1 MASIFTYQDE
11 PPRIHSPWST
21 PGSSTPQPLHHSRE
35 HLYIGGAYVTHA
47 LMKLEPERQDGP
59 TEYKLH
65 LLLRPRRKFLS
76 TTTSSSIPGS
86 QHYTPMVQAAIES
99 SRSLGDSLFDRPLSQ
114 PSAQTRQT
122 RLQQLTT
129 QLLWRLQQSSPFHS
143 SSNADLVLPL
153 LPEATPRLGVPERP
167 AKLLPGLEESQGA
180 LYEIGVAD
188 DGMLA
193 GLVEDELQESLTNL
207 KAMAASLGCTTN
219 ILRKVPV
226 GACEWVDSDSETGHT
241 ETRKDVLW
249 VAEVLVYPDTRGS
262 ADADIPR
269 TTLDTSVDSSRP
281 EDVSDLVDHAS
292 TDQFRVTLVGAT
304 AVGKSS
310 LLGTLSTSTLDNGRG
325 KSRLSLL
332 KHRHEI
338 ASGITSS
345 VAHELVGYS
354 ENRHSQAAV
363 INYASG
369 NVSSWLDIHNLAKR
383 LVLLSDSPG
392 LPKFSKSAF
401 RSLISW
407 RPSWTILCVA
417 ADGNSEATNRTAATS
432 SQGYSNSGNAESWD
446 LSLSYLALCLRLK
459 LPLVVTITKMDI
471 ATKAGL
477 RLVLAKILSALKA
490 AGRKPV
496 MLSSVPGPPPASEQG
511 VALPGLQVMYER
523 DQVEVERL
531 VESIQNDAERSTVPI
546 LMTSAVTG
554 VGISKLH
561 ALLRSMP
568 TTCRPKQS
576 PWRGH
581 ATNPALFH
589 IDEVFSIPPSR
600 VFTLDT
606 ENRIAKQGIV
616 LCGHLSCG
624 ILSVGD
630 TMLLGPFNLDSDG
643 LSTNA
648 SQSALSASSYAAGES
663 LYTEGLS
670 SSVLARSYQG
680 ETPQHSDQRYQT
692 WATFLQVRIVSLRTL
707 RLPVMRMHN
716 GETGTIGVELLN
728 DEHATIALSRARK
741 GMVLADVTQNLAG
754 YRSFSARFPTS
765 DFAQTTSPVLILG
778 GHAIVYINSIRAAVK
793 VTAVALDEDEQF
805 SARAVATSSRDDS
818 ELFHFDI
825 GDDDDDNGAAVEV
838 CGDGDGNGEGSK
850 PNEER
855 REIRVSFRFVS
866 TAEWMEVGDQVL
878 VVPTMT
884 ATGPVTGPAPASNL
898 GGLAGFIGTVC
909 EVFS

>member
-35 HLYIGGAYVTHA
+35 HLYSGGAYVTYA

-76 TTTSSSIPGS
+76 TTTSSSTPGS
-86 QHYTPMVQAAIES
+86 QHYTPIFQAAIES

-304 AVGKSS
+304 AAGKSS

-338 ASGITSS
+338 ASGLTSS

-417 ADGNSEATNRTAATS
+417 ADGSSEATNRTAATS

-511 VALPGLQVMYER
+511 VTLPGLQVIYER

-531 VESIQNDAERSTVPI
+531 VESIRNDAEQR
-546 LMTSAVTG
+546 
-554 VGISKLH
+554 
-561 ALLRSMP
+561 
-568 TTCRPKQS
+568 
-576 PWRGH
+576 
-581 ATNPALFH
+581 
-589 IDEVFSIPPSR
+589 
-600 VFTLDT
+600 
-606 ENRIAKQGIV
+606 
-616 LCGHLSCG
+616 
-624 ILSVGD
+624 
-630 TMLLGPFNLDSDG
+630 PFNLDSDG

-648 SQSALSASSYAAGES
+648 SQSALSASSYAAGRDATA
-663 LYTEGLS
+663 L
-670 SSVLARSYQG
+670 RSKIPDLG
-680 ETPQHSDQRYQT
+680 DISP
-692 WATFLQVRIVSLRTL
+692 
-707 RLPVMRMHN
+707 
-716 GETGTIGVELLN
+716 GTIGVELLN

-825 GDDDDDNGAAVEV
+825 GDDDGDNGAAVEV

-866 TAEWMEVGDQVL
+866 TVEWMEVGDQVL

>member
-11 PPRIHSPWST
+11 PARIHSPWST
-21 PGSSTPQPLHHSRE
+21 PGTSTPQQLHS
-35 HLYIGGAYVTHA
+35 LDNPSGGSHHITHG

-76 TTTSSSIPGS
+76 ATTTCSVYGS
-86 QHYTPMVQAAIES
+86 QPYTTPVQSAVVS
-99 SRSLGDSLFDRPLSQ
+99 SRSPGDSLLDRPTSQ
-114 PSAQTRQT
+114 PSAQARQN

-153 LPEATPRLGVPERP
+153 LPEATPKLGVPERP

-226 GACEWVDSDSETGHT
+226 GTCEWVESGSETGHAQ
-241 ETRKDVLW
+241 TRKDALW
-249 VAEVLVYPDTRGS
+249 VAEVLVYPDSRGS

-269 TTLDTSVDSSRP
+269 TTLDMPAGSSES
-281 EDVSDLVDHAS
+281 EDGSDLADHAS
-292 TDQFRVTLVGAT
+292 TDQIRVTLVGAT
-304 AVGKSS
+304 AAGKSS

-345 VAHELVGYS
+345 VAHELIGYW
-354 ENRHSQAAV
+354 EARHPPNTV

-417 ADGNSEATNRTAATS
+417 ANDSDEAIGRSPAMDPQSYANN
-432 SQGYSNSGNAESWD
+432 GIGESGD
-446 LSLSYLALCLRLK
+446 LSLSYLDLCLRLQV
-459 LPLVVTITKMDI
+459 PLMVVITKMDI

-477 RLVLAKILSALKA
+477 RLVLARILSAVKA

-496 MLSSVPGPPPASEQG
+496 MLSNMPGPVSTPEQG
-511 VALPGLQVMYER
+511 VALSELQTIYER
-523 DQVEVERL
+523 DQTEVERL
-531 VESIQNDAERSTVPI
+531 VESMQSDPGQGTVPI

-554 VGISKLH
+554 LGISKLH
-561 ALLRSMP
+561 ALFRTIP
-568 TTCRPKQS
+568 AVCKPRQS
-576 PWRGH
+576 PWPG
-581 ATNPALFH
+581 PAVSSSLFH
-589 IDEVFSIPPSR
+589 VDEVFSIPPSR
-600 VFTLDT
+600 VYTLDT
-606 ENRIAKQGIV
+606 EPQLAKQGIV
-616 LCGHLSCG
+616 LCGHLSYG
-624 ILSVGD
+624 LLSVGD
-630 TMLLGPFNLDSDG
+630 TMLLGPFNLDTDG
-643 LSTNA
+643 LSNPISPSVLRA
-648 SQSALSASSYAAGES
+648 NSYAAAESSYA
-663 LYTEGLS
+663 EGS

-680 ETPQHSDQRYQT
+680 EAPQQPTRKYLPS
-692 WATFLQVRIVSLRTL
+692 AIFLRVRIVSLRTL

-716 GETGTIGVELLN
+716 QETGTIGVEPL
-728 DEHATIALSRARK
+728 DGEHTTVALGRARK
-741 GMVLADVTQNLAG
+741 GMVLTDINQHLAG

-778 GHAIVYINSIRAAVK
+778 GHAIVYINSVRAAAK
-793 VTAVALDEDEQF
+793 VTAVALDEDEQSGKYT
-805 SARAVATSSRDDS
+805 SAASSRDDA
-818 ELFHFDI
+818 ELFRLDI
-825 GDDDDDNGAAVEV
+825 DDDVEGGF
-838 CGDGDGNGEGSK
+838 GDGDGDRGK
-850 PNEER
+850 PSNER
-855 REIRVSFRFVS
+855 REIRVSFRFGS
-866 TAEWMEVGDQVL
+866 TIEWMEVGDQVV

-884 ATGPVTGPAPASNL
+884 ATGPVTGPAPIANT
-898 GGLAGFIGTVC
+898 GGLSGFVGTVC